1 MMTEKMTDRIRKKLG
16 TQIGD
21 AKIVSSG
28 DAYERSRKIWNARV
42 MHRPDLIVLCENTAD
57 VQAAIKAATI
67 AEMSVSVRAG
77 GHDWAGRSIQG
88 QLVLDVTRL
97 NEISIADQTCSIGGG
112 TLTMDLAEVTSA
124 HGLLPVTGVIGGVG
138 VTGLALG
145 GGYGHFTAKF
155 GLASDNILGAE
166 VVLADGRV
174 VQTDAN
180 QEPDLFWAI
189 RGGGGNFGVV
199 TRLRLQLHKGN
210 NVIDGAVVFPW
221 EEVENVFRAY
231 NSTLT
236 AVPDELTLKPFFF
249 PGPDGGP
256 SIVLQ
261 YTWYGDG
268 PEHERMLET
277 VKQFGRGAVVRLEK
291 RNLAEILR
299 EAEKRATVGISWI
312 TRTVT
317 LPQLSPEAIDIIKQA
332 MERRPSPRSW
342 IASHPFYGAGE
353 RIAIGATAF
362 GIRSRH
368 QMLGIYSVFEPGDET
383 AHATW
388 ADETEAALTPYALPS
403 AYPNYFGAD
412 RPNQAAIGF
421 GPNAKRIV
429 QLKKHYDPEGI
440 FHAISLPPF

>member
-1 MMTEKMTDRIRKKLG
+1 MTEKMTDRIRKKLG
-16 TQIGD
+16 KQIGD
-21 AKIVSSG
+21 EKVVSSG

-67 AEMSVSVRAG
+67 EEMSISVRAG
-77 GHDWAGRSIQG
+77 GHDWPGRCIQG

-124 HGLLPVTGVIGGVG
+124 HGLLPVTGIIGGVG

-199 TRLRLQLHKGN
+199 TRLRLQLHKGD

-317 LPQLSPEAIDIIKQA
+317 LPQLSPEAIDIIKRA

-342 IASHPFYGAGE
+342 IASHPA
-353 RIAIGATAF
+353 RK
-362 GIRSRH
+362 S
-368 QMLGIYSVFEPGDET
+368 
-383 AHATW
+383 
-388 ADETEAALTPYALPS
+388 AAKK
-403 AYPNYFGAD
+403 
-412 RPNQAAIGF
+412 
-421 GPNAKRIV
+421 AKRAV
-429 QLKKHYDPEGI
+429 AKKPAPRQAKKAAPKKQKLVGEGDYAASKTFLKDQADFVKKNKSKIPAMGKEAEQALNGPEGD
-440 FHAISLPPF
+440 SLRAAEQEAMNRSTIE